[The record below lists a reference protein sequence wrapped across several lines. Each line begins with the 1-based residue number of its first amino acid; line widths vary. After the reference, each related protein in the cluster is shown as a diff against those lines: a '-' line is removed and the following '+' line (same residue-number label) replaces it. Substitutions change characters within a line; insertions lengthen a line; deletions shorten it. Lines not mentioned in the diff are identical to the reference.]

1 MKMAIFAV
9 TSLVSI
15 FISMFTALMLLAL
28 KASETFE
35 GIVPSE
41 NRVLILRTSS
51 ALFFVLALTFLFLT
65 YRGLK
70 RIQA

>member
-1 MKMAIFAV
+1 MKAAIYSV
-9 TSLVSI
+9 ISLVSI

-41 NRVLILRTSS
+41 KKVLILKTSS

-70 RIQA
+70 KIKV